1 MARISPRSIRLKAQ
15 VGADGSGPL
24 SPRTHGWWDRAAALR
39 GNESGTAEDVLPRL
53 CLLTRQ
59 RRFLF
64 WLIAL
69 SCHCEPVRRLV
80 WQSVGALRKHA
91 GGMFLASDL
100 GGYAAVASI
109 WFCTARQ
116 KWVAEGRPRPRG
128 DETPLTLT
136 SDPHTGRPPSLPPRR
151 RLRRWSAG
159 GRTSPVRHRRQ
170 TRRHS
175 RSGYPPPPHNSRRQC
190 SPWR

>member
-1 MARISPRSIRLKAQ
+1 MLFVIGIS
-15 VGADGSGPL
+15 GSGA
-24 SPRTHGWWDRAAALR
+24 G
-39 GNESGTAEDVLPRL
+39 AETI
-53 CLLTRQ
+53 LLTKRKEKILRERVVEPYNLMQ
-59 RRFLF
+59 CIARKEVKKPWFLP
-64 WLIAL
+64 AL
-69 SCHCEPVRRLV
+69 LPTF
-80 WQSVGALRKHA
+80 QVGALRKHA

-136 SDPHTGRPPSLPPRR
+136 SDPHTGRRPSLPPRR
-151 RLRRWSAG
+151 RLRRWSAD

>member
-1 MARISPRSIRLKAQ
+1 MLRRHSRRDRRLKTCPRHVFLTPRRINFLPAPLPLMLST
-15 VGADGSGPL
+15 VEPTALFVSSISGS
-24 SPRTHGWWDRAAALR
+24 D
-39 GNESGTAEDVLPRL
+39 
-53 CLLTRQ
+53 
-59 RRFLF
+59 
-64 WLIAL
+64 
-69 SCHCEPVRRLV
+69 
-80 WQSVGALRKHA
+80 VGALRKHA

-136 SDPHTGRPPSLPPRR
+136 SDPHTGRRPNLPPRR
-151 RLRRWSAG
+151 RLRRWSAD

-190 SPWR
+190 SPRR